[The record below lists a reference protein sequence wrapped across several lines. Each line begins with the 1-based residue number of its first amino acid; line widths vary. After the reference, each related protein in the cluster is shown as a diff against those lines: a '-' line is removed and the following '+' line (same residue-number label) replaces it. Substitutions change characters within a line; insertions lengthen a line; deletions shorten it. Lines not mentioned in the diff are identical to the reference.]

1 MENAEEFN
9 RTTDLYFFCSYLIAN
24 LLADIKTNYN
34 GKYKH

>member
-9 RTTDLYFFCSYLIAN
+9 RTTDLYLIAN